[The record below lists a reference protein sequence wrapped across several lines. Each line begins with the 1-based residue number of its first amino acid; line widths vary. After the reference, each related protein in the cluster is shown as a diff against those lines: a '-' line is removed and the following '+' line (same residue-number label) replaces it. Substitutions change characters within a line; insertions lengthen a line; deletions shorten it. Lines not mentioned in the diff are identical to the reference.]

1 MSHASLILPHMG
13 ARRSQRRALLALIY
27 AALFI
32 SIIYPLL
39 MILYESV
46 FAASEGFFEHAW
58 GVLTDRDVGLA
69 IINTL
74 QISIL
79 ATMIAGALG
88 VALAWLVARTDMP
101 FAKFLDPLNMLPF
114 YLSSV
119 VGALSWQVIASPKI
133 GLLNKL
139 LEPVFGPGPVVN
151 IYSIPGIA
159 FVLGLFYAP
168 YIYLFTLESLRSMDA
183 SLEEA
188 ARMAGSSILN
198 TAFKITLPLSAP
210 AILSSFMLVFVTCAG
225 IFGVPQVLGTPGH
238 ITTVSTI
245 IYRAMND
252 YPADYPTAA
261 LLSILLFLFTA
272 CLIVLQVRF
281 MKNKSFAT
289 ITGKGYRPRPLKLGK
304 WRWFGFGV
312 NLCYVVLIFLPF
324 VALCAVSLQDAWT
337 GSFEWGRITISNYRA
352 VLFVEDA
359 AKRGLSNSLI
369 ISSVGASIAI
379 AVCFFLA
386 LIVQKTK
393 LPGRNLISLIATL
406 PVAIPGIVLGLG
418 FLVGFIS
425 TPLYGTIW
433 IIMFAYIV
441 HYLPTGLSN
450 MEALVQSV
458 SKELD
463 ESARMSGASWSE
475 AMRKVL
481 FPLLAPG
488 MISTWILLFVTFIR
502 EVSASVMLYTLG
514 TETLSIALI
523 RIMEYK
529 PYGISAAFGVLQT
542 LLLMG
547 AVILLR
553 FATTWN
559 SGGKGGH

>member
-1 MSHASLILPHMG
+1 MSSTRASLSRMG
-13 ARRSQRRALLALIY
+13 ARRFQRRALLVLIY
-27 AALFI
+27 AVLLV
-32 SIIYPLL
+32 SIIYPML
-39 MILYESV
+39 MILYESI
-46 FAASEGFFEHAW
+46 FESSEGFLQHA
-58 GVLTDRDVGLA
+58 GNVLTDRDVVVA
-69 IINTL
+69 IGNTL

-79 ATMIAGALG
+79 ATMIAGGLG
-88 VALAWLVARTDMP
+88 VTLAWLVARTDMP
-101 FAKFLDPLNMLPF
+101 FAKILDPLNMLPF

-139 LEPVFGPGPVVN
+139 VEPLFGPGPLVN

-188 ARMAGSSILN
+188 ARMSGSSILN
-198 TAFKITLPLSAP
+198 TALRITLPLSAP

-238 ITTVSTI
+238 ITTISTI

-261 LLSILLFLFTA
+261 LLSLLLFLFTA
-272 CLIVLQVRF
+272 ALIVLQIRF
-281 MKNKSFAT
+281 LKNKSFAT
-289 ITGKGYRPRPLKLGK
+289 ITGKGYRPRPLKLGR

-312 NLCYVVLIFLPF
+312 NLFYVVLIFLPF
-324 VALCAVSLQDAWT
+324 LALCAVSLQDAWT
-337 GSFEWGRITISNYRA
+337 GSFEWSRLTLKNYLA

-359 AKRGLSNSLI
+359 ARRGFSNSLI
-369 ISSVGASIAI
+369 ISSVGASLAI

-393 LPGRNLISLIATL
+393 LPGRNLISLISTL

-418 FLVGFIS
+418 FLVAFIS

-450 MEALVQSV
+450 MQALVQSV

-481 FPLLAPG
+481 LPLLAPG

-553 FATTWN
+553 LATN
-559 SGGKGGH
+559 RKSGEKGGH

>member
-1 MSHASLILPHMG
+1 MSHAPLVHSHMG
-13 ARRSQRRALLALIY
+13 ARRSHRRVLLVLIY

-32 SIIYPLL
+32 SIIYPML

-46 FAASEGFFEHAW
+46 FAASEGFFEHALS
-58 GVLTDRDVGLA
+58 VLTDSDVGHA
-69 IINTL
+69 IVNTL

-79 ATMIAGALG
+79 ATLIAGTLG

-101 FAKFLDPLNMLPF
+101 FARVLDPLNMLPF

-133 GLLNKL
+133 GLLNKV
-139 LEPVFGPGPVVN
+139 LEPVFGPAPVVN

-272 CLIVLQVRF
+272 CLIVLQIRL

-312 NLCYVVLIFLPF
+312 NLFYVVLILLPF

-337 GSFEWGRITISNYRA
+337 GSFEWSRITFNNYRA

-547 AVILLR
+547 AVVLLR
-553 FATTWN
+553 FVTTLN
-559 SGGKGGH
+559 SDKKGGH

>member
-1 MSHASLILPHMG
+1 MSRASIALPHMG
-13 ARRSQRRALLALIY
+13 ARRSQRWVLLVLIY
-27 AALFI
+27 AALFV
-32 SIIYPLL
+32 SIIYPML
-39 MILYESV
+39 MIVYESV
-46 FAASEGFFEHAW
+46 FAASEGFFEH
-58 GVLTDRDVGLA
+58 VLSVVTDGDVGLA
-69 IINTL
+69 IVNTL
-74 QISIL
+74 KISIL
-79 ATMIAGALG
+79 ATMIAGTLG

-139 LEPVFGPGPVVN
+139 LEPVFGPAPVFNV
-151 IYSIPGIA
+151 YSIPGIA

-261 LLSILLFLFTA
+261 LLSVMLFLFTA
-272 CLIVLQVRF
+272 CLIVLQIRF

-312 NLCYVVLIFLPF
+312 NVCYVVMILLPF

-337 GSFEWGRITISNYRA
+337 GSFEWGRVTFNNYRA

-547 AVILLR
+547 AVVLLR
-553 FATTWN
+553 FATTLN
-559 SGGKGGH
+559 SDKKGGH

>member
-1 MSHASLILPHMG
+1 MTVTVAATPG
-13 ARRSQRRALLALIY
+13 GGGQKVQRRILSGLIY
-27 AALFI
+27 TLLII
-32 SIIYPLL
+32 SIIYPML
-39 MILYESV
+39 MILYESI
-46 FAASEGFFEHAW
+46 AESSEGFITHAHS
-58 GVLTDRDVGLA
+58 VLTDADVGLA
-69 IINTL
+69 IVNTL
-74 QISIL
+74 KISCL
-79 ATMIAGALG
+79 ATAIAGSLG
-88 VALAWLVARTDMP
+88 VSLAWLVARTDMP
-101 FAKFLDPLNMLPF
+101 FARIFDPLNMLPF

-133 GLLNKL
+133 GLLNKW
-139 LEPVFGPGPVVN
+139 LEPLFGASPLVN
-151 IYSIPGIA
+151 IYSITGIG

-198 TAFKITLPLSAP
+198 TAFKVTLPLSAP

-252 YPADYPTAA
+252 YPTDYPTAA
-261 LLSILLFLFTA
+261 LLSLLLFIFTA
-272 CLIVLQVRF
+272 MLIVLQVKF
-281 MKNKSFAT
+281 LKNKSFAT

-312 NLCYVVLIFLPF
+312 NLLYVLLIGLPF
-324 VALCAVSLQDAWT
+324 AALCAVSLQDAWT
-337 GSFEWGRITISNYRA
+337 GSFEWGRSTLENYRA
-352 VLFVEDA
+352 VLFIEDA
-359 AKRGLSNSLI
+359 ARRGFSNSLI
-369 ISSVGASIAI
+369 ISSLGATI
-379 AVCFFLA
+379 AVGVCFLLA
-386 LIVQKTK
+386 LIVQKTR
-393 LPGRNLISLIATL
+393 LPGRRMISFISSL

-425 TPLYGTIW
+425 TPLYATIW

-450 MEALVQSV
+450 MEALVLSV
-458 SKELD
+458 SRELD
-463 ESARMSGASWSE
+463 ESGRMSGASWWQ
-475 AMRKVL
+475 AMSKIL
-481 FPLLAPG
+481 LPLLAPG

-547 AVILLR
+547 AVVLLR
-553 FATTWN
+553 FAAN
-559 SGGKGGH
+559 GSADRKGRL

>member
-1 MSHASLILPHMG
+1 MSHASLVSPHSS
-13 ARRSQRRALLALIY
+13 ARHSQRRALLVLIY
-27 AALFI
+27 AALII
-32 SIIYPLL
+32 SIIYPML
-39 MILYESV
+39 MIVYESV

-58 GVLTDRDVGLA
+58 SVLTDRDVGLA
-69 IINTL
+69 IVNTL

-79 ATMIAGALG
+79 ATMIAGTLG

-101 FAKFLDPLNMLPF
+101 FARVLDPLNMLPF

-133 GLLNKL
+133 GLLNKMLAPL
-139 LEPVFGPGPVVN
+139 LGPAPVFN

-168 YIYLFTLESLRSMDA
+168 YIYLFTMESLRSMDA

-261 LLSILLFLFTA
+261 LLSVLLFLFTA
-272 CLIVLQVRF
+272 CLIVMQIRF

-312 NLCYVVLIFLPF
+312 NLFYVVLILLPF

-337 GSFEWGRITISNYRA
+337 GSFEWSRITFNNYRA

-369 ISSVGASIAI
+369 ISSVGASIAV

-488 MISTWILLFVTFIR
+488 MMSTWILLFVTFIR

-553 FATTWN
+553 FVTSWN
-559 SGGKGGH
+559 SDKKGGH

>member
-1 MSHASLILPHMG
+1 MSHASIALPHMG
-13 ARRSQRRALLALIY
+13 ARRSQRWLLLVLIY
-27 AALFI
+27 AALFV
-32 SIIYPLL
+32 SIIYPML
-39 MILYESV
+39 MIVYESIFV
-46 FAASEGFFEHAW
+46 ATEGFFEHAW
-58 GVLTDRDVGLA
+58 SVLTDRDVGLA
-69 IINTL
+69 IANTL
-74 QISIL
+74 RISIL
-79 ATMIAGALG
+79 ATMIAGTLG

-139 LEPVFGPGPVVN
+139 LEPVFGPAPVFN

-261 LLSILLFLFTA
+261 LLSVLLFLFTA
-272 CLIVLQVRF
+272 CLIVMQIRF

-312 NLCYVVLIFLPF
+312 NLCYVVMILLPF

-337 GSFEWGRITISNYRA
+337 GSFEWGRVTFNNYRA

-379 AVCFFLA
+379 AICFLLA

-559 SGGKGGH
+559 LDKKGGH

>member
-1 MSHASLILPHMG
+1 MSEASTLLSHASSRHV
-13 ARRSQRRALLALIY
+13 QRRGLLVLIY
-27 AALFI
+27 AMLFV
-32 SIIYPLL
+32 SIIYPML

-46 FAASEGFFEHAW
+46 FNASEGFFVHA
-58 GVLTDRDVGLA
+58 GSVLTDRDVVVA
-69 IINTL
+69 IGNTL
-74 QISIL
+74 QISVL
-79 ATMIAGALG
+79 ATLIAGSLG
-88 VALAWLVARTDMP
+88 VTLAWLVARTDMP
-101 FAKFLDPLNMLPF
+101 FAKILDPLNMLPF

-139 LEPVFGPGPVVN
+139 LEPVFGAGPVVN
-151 IYSIPGIA
+151 IYSITGIA

-238 ITTVSTI
+238 VTTISTI

-261 LLSILLFLFTA
+261 LLSLLLFLFTA
-272 CLIVLQVRF
+272 ALIVLQIRLL
-281 MKNKSFAT
+281 KNKSFAT
-289 ITGKGYRPRPLKLGK
+289 ITGKGYRPRPLKLGR
-304 WRWFGFGV
+304 WRWFGFGM
-312 NLCYVVLIFLPF
+312 NLFYIVLIFLPF
-324 VALCAVSLQDAWT
+324 TALCAVSLQDAWT
-337 GSFEWGRITISNYRA
+337 GAFHWSRLTFNNYLA

-359 AKRGLSNSLI
+359 ARRGFSNSLL
-369 ISSVGASIAI
+369 ISSVGATIAI

-393 LPGRNLISLIATL
+393 LPGRKVISMISTL

-475 AMRKVL
+475 AMRKIM

-553 FATTWN
+553 LVTNRTSSN
-559 SGGKGGH
+559 KGAH

>member
-1 MSHASLILPHMG
+1 MSPASIVLQHMG
-13 ARRSQRRALLALIY
+13 ARRLQRRVLLVLIY

-32 SIIYPLL
+32 SIIYPML

-46 FAASEGFFEHAW
+46 FAATEGFFEH
-58 GVLTDRDVGLA
+58 VLSVVTDGDVGLA
-69 IINTL
+69 IVNTL
-74 QISIL
+74 KISIL
-79 ATMIAGALG
+79 ATMIAGTLG

-139 LEPVFGPGPVVN
+139 LEPVFGPAPVFNV
-151 IYSIPGIA
+151 YSIPGIA

-261 LLSILLFLFTA
+261 LLSVMLFLFTA
-272 CLIVLQVRF
+272 CLIVLQIRF

-312 NLCYVVLIFLPF
+312 NVCYVVMILLPF

-337 GSFEWGRITISNYRA
+337 GSFEWGRVTFNNYRA

-547 AVILLR
+547 AVVLLR
-553 FATTWN
+553 FATTLN
-559 SGGKGGH
+559 SDKKGGH

>member
-13 ARRSQRRALLALIY
+13 ARRSQRRALLALIC

-139 LEPVFGPGPVVN
+139 LEPIFGPGPVVN